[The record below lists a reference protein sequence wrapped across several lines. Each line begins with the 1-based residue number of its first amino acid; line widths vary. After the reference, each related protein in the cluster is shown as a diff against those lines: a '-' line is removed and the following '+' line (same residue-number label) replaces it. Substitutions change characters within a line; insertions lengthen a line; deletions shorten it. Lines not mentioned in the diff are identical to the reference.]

1 MGRTIPTFRYLIES
15 FGIEWNDFKRVLKD
29 IDKEA
34 FEELL
39 NHARKHGAA
48 GSNIAIPNPFEPIV
62 ISILIEHEK
71 TIRILKEKIDKSDNL
86 EFKVAKDLLCIFLK
100 F

>member
-1 MGRTIPTFRYLIES
+1 VGRTVPTFRNMIEL
-15 FGIEWNDFKRVLKD
+15 FGFEWNDFKRALRYN
-29 IDKEA
+29 DKET

-48 GSNIAIPNPFEPIV
+48 GTNMVNPNVFEPIV

-71 TIRILKEKIDKSDNL
+71 TIRKLKKKLDDKDLDFKI
-86 EFKVAKDLLCIFLK
+86 AKDLI
-100 F
+100 